1 MIMNKKLIRLTEGDL
16 HRIVKESVNRVLT
29 ELDWTTYSN
38 YQNGRMAQANQARQN
53 GDYEKE
59 NMYRQKAI
67 QGGNAAG
74 KAMRQKHGFDSID
87 DFNQTAQ
94 RARNGMTLPQNNPKY
109 QNYMNYQQDAQ
120 NYYSQ
125 Q

>member
-1 MIMNKKLIRLTEGDL
+1 MNKKLIRLTEQDL
-16 HRIVKESVNRVLT
+16 HRIVKESVNKLLT

-38 YQNGRMAQANQARQN
+38 YQKGRMAQANQARQN

-59 NMYRQKAI
+59 NMWRQKAI

-74 KAMRQKHGFDSID
+74 NAMRQKHGFDSID

-94 RARNGMTLPQNNPKY
+94 RARNGMKLPQNNPKY

>member
-1 MIMNKKLIRLTEGDL
+1 
-16 HRIVKESVNRVLT
+16 
-29 ELDWTTYSN
+29 
-38 YQNGRMAQANQARQN
+38 MAQANQARQN

-59 NMYRQKAI
+59 KMYSQKAV

-74 KAMRQKHGFDSID
+74 NAMRQKHGFDSID

-94 RARNGMTLPQNNPKY
+94 RTRNGMTLPQNNPKY

-120 NYYSQ
+120 NYYLQ

>member
-1 MIMNKKLIRLTEGDL
+1 MNKKLIRLTESDL
-16 HRIVKESVNRVLT
+16 HRIVKESVNKVLT

-38 YQNGRMAQANQARQN
+38 YQKGRMAQANQARQN

-59 NMYRQKAI
+59 KMYRQKAV

-74 KAMRQKHGFDSID
+74 NAMRQKHGFDSID

-94 RARNGMTLPQNNPKY
+94 RTRNGMTLPQNNPKY

-120 NYYSQ
+120 NYYLQ

>member
-1 MIMNKKLIRLTEGDL
+1 MNKKLIRLTESDL
-16 HRIVKESVNRVLT
+16 HRIVKESVNKVLT

-38 YQNGRMAQANQARQN
+38 YQKGRMAQANQARQN

-59 NMYRQKAI
+59 KMYSQKAV

-74 KAMRQKHGFDSID
+74 NAMRQKHGFDSID

-94 RARNGMTLPQNNPKY
+94 RTRNGMTLPQNNPKY

-120 NYYSQ
+120 NYYLQ

>member
-1 MIMNKKLIRLTEGDL
+1 MNKRLIRLTEQDL
-16 HRIVKESVNRVLT
+16 HNIVKESVNKVLT

-38 YQNGRMAQANQARQN
+38 YQKGRMAQANQARQN

-59 NMYRQKAI
+59 NMYRQKAV
-67 QGGNAAG
+67 QGGNAASN
-74 KAMRQKHGFDSID
+74 AMRQKHGFDSID

>member
-1 MIMNKKLIRLTEGDL
+1 MNKKLIRLTEGDL
-16 HRIVKESVNRVLT
+16 HKIVKESVNKVLT

-38 YQNGRMAQANQARQN
+38 YQKGRMAQANKARQN

-59 NMYRQKAI
+59 NMYRQKAV

-74 KAMRQKHGFDSID
+74 NAMRQKHGFDSID

>member
-1 MIMNKKLIRLTEGDL
+1 MNKKLIRLTESDL
-16 HRIVKESVNRVLT
+16 HRIVKESVNKLLT

-38 YQNGRMAQANQARQN
+38 YQKRRMAQANQARQN

-59 NMYRQKAI
+59 NMWRQKAI

-74 KAMRQKHGFDSID
+74 NAMRQKHGFDSID

-94 RARNGMTLPQNNPKY
+94 RARNGMKLPQNNPKY

>member
-1 MIMNKKLIRLTEGDL
+1 MNKKLIRLTEQDL
-16 HRIVKESVNRVLT
+16 HNIVKESVNKVLT

-38 YQNGRMAQANQARQN
+38 YQKGRMAQANQARQN

-59 NMYRQKAI
+59 NMYRQKAV
-67 QGGNAAG
+67 QGGNAASN
-74 KAMRQKHGFDSID
+74 AMRQKHGFDSID
-87 DFNQTAQ
+87 DFNQTAH

>member
-1 MIMNKKLIRLTEGDL
+1 MNKKLIRLTEGDL
-16 HRIVKESVNRVLT
+16 HKIVKESVNKVLT

-38 YQNGRMAQANQARQN
+38 YQKGRMAQANQARQN

-74 KAMRQKHGFDSID
+74 NAMRQKHGFDSID

-94 RARNGMTLPQNNPKY
+94 RVRNGMTLPQNNPKY

>member
-1 MIMNKKLIRLTEGDL
+1 
-16 HRIVKESVNRVLT
+16 
-29 ELDWTTYSN
+29 
-38 YQNGRMAQANQARQN
+38 MAQANQARQN

-59 NMYRQKAI
+59 NMWRQKAI

-74 KAMRQKHGFDSID
+74 NAMRQKHGFDSID

-94 RARNGMTLPQNNPKY
+94 RARNGMKLPQNNPKY

>member
-1 MIMNKKLIRLTEGDL
+1 MNKKLIRLTEGDL
-16 HRIVKESVNRVLT
+16 HKIVKESVNKVLT

-38 YQNGRMAQANQARQN
+38 YQKGRMAQANKARKN

-59 NMYRQKAI
+59 NMYRQKAV

-74 KAMRQKHGFDSID
+74 NAMRQKHGFDSID